1 MKIVHLCLGSFY
13 PDGYSYQENLLPKF
27 HKALG
32 YEVEVIASTQS
43 FDANGKPC
51 YMDKTGSY
59 QNEYDIKVTR
69 LPYQSFNRVWKKL
82 KKYQGTYQEIE
93 EAQPDIIFVHG
104 IQFSDVPEVIRYL
117 KKHPQT
123 AVYAD
128 NHADFSNSATN
139 WFSKNILHKMIWRYY
154 AQMLVPYVKK
164 FYGVLPVRVDFLK
177 DIYGLP
183 AEKCE
188 LLVMGADD
196 ELVEAANQPEVKKAI
211 REKYG
216 IHDDDFLIM
225 TGGKIDQWKTQ
236 TLLLME
242 AVRKIQNGK
251 VKLIVFGSVT
261 PELKESVNALTDGK
275 KVQYIGW
282 VQSKDSYQYFAAA
295 DLVVFPGRH
304 SVFWEQV
311 TGQGIPMLVKDWP
324 GTHHVDLGG
333 NVRFLTQD
341 SAAEIQGAIEEL
353 VENPDAYKKMK
364 DVAAHEGMKVFSY
377 RDIAKRAI
385 EQCTSKGMGK

>member
-69 LPYQSFNRVWKKL
+69 LPYKSSNRVWKKL
-82 KKYQGTYQEIE
+82 KKYKGAYQAIE
-93 EAQPDIIFVHG
+93 EARPDIFFMHG
-104 IQFSDVPEVIRYL
+104 IQFADVPEVIRYL

-139 WFSKNILHKMIWRYY
+139 WLSKNILHKMIWRYY

-196 ELVEAANQPEVKKAI
+196 ELVEAANKPEVKKAI

-216 IHDDDFLIM
+216 IRDDDFLIM

-242 AVRKIQNGK
+242 AVWNIQNDK

-261 PELKESVNALTDGK
+261 PELKESVNALADGK

-282 VQSKDSYQYFAAA
+282 VQSTDSYQYFAAA

-341 SAAEIQGAIEEL
+341 SAAEIQNAIEEL
-353 VENPDAYKKMK
+353 VKNPDEYKKMK
-364 DVAAHEGMKVFSY
+364 DVAIREGMKTFSY

-385 EQCTSKGMGK
+385 EK